1 MSATLDETRAAA
13 GRGRERGG
21 AKALL
26 RSPAFRDSWGPFWRS
41 RLLVWVVGC
50 VAYLTYGVQVVAR
63 NAFDP
68 LHVTNS
74 LGWLGNLLAAPAV
87 RWDSIWYLRIA
98 DHGYRIKQ
106 DAGFFPLYPLAAHAG
121 SWVLGSSILA
131 GVLVSIVAT
140 LIGLMIVHR
149 LTELELGDKA
159 ASTTVKLI
167 AFAPFAFY
175 LSALYTEGLFLALS
189 AGTFLAARRERWAV
203 AGILGGL
210 AATVRVTGVLLLVPV
225 LLFYIASLRQRH
237 GSPRLH
243 ELAWMLLIPAGLALF
258 CAYTAQRGFGFTA
271 SFSAQHTYWQH
282 RFTGPITGVWHGLEA
297 AWHQIRAVFSGN
309 LTANNRTPATLQ
321 IVVLAVS
328 VVALVGVFR
337 TLPPA
342 YGAYVLLGLLIPLSS
357 PTIGD
362 PLRGLDRYASMMFPL
377 FMWLGAWAAGRK
389 VERPLVIG
397 FAVLLALFTIQF
409 ATWHMVGTIPN

>member
-1 MSATLDETRAAA
+1 MSATLDETGVAA
-13 GRGRERGG
+13 GRRRERGSV
-21 AKALL
+21 AELFRA
-26 RSPAFRDSWGPFWRS
+26 PAFRDSWGAFWRS
-41 RLLVWVVGC
+41 RVLIWVVGC
-50 VAYLTYGVQVVAR
+50 VAYLTYGVQVAAR

-106 DAGFFPLYPLAAHAG
+106 DTGFFPLYPLMAHVG
-121 SWVLGSSILA
+121 SWVTGSSILA
-131 GVLVSIVAT
+131 GVLISMAAT
-140 LIGLMIVHR
+140 LVGLMIVHR
-149 LTELELGDKA
+149 LTELELGGVA

-189 AGTFLAARRERWAV
+189 AGTFLAARRERWAL

-210 AATVRVTGVLLLVPV
+210 AATVRVTGVLLIVPV
-225 LLFYIASLRQRH
+225 VLFYIASVRQRQ
-237 GSPRLH
+237 GSPRLR
-243 ELAWMLLIPAGLALF
+243 ELAWTLLIPAGLALF
-258 CAYTAQRGFGFTA
+258 CAYTALRGFGFMA
-271 SFSAQHTYWQH
+271 SFNAQHSYWQH
-282 RFTGPITGVWHGLEA
+282 RFTGPVSGIWHGLEA
-297 AWHQIRAVFSGN
+297 AWHQLKAFVSGN

-321 IVVLAVS
+321 VVVLIASIVG
-328 VVALVGVFR
+328 LVGVFR
-337 TLPPA
+337 RLPLA

-389 VERPLVIG
+389 VERGLVIG

-409 ATWHMVGTIPN
+409 ATWHMVGTIPS

>member
-1 MSATLDETRAAA
+1 MSATLDPIRAAA
-13 GRGRERGG
+13 RRGREHRG
-21 AKALL
+21 AKALFS
-26 RSPAFRDSWGPFWRS
+26 SPAFKDSWGAVWRS
-41 RLLVWVVGC
+41 RALVWVVGC

-74 LGWLGNLLAAPAV
+74 LGWLGNVLAAPAV

-106 DAGFFPLYPLAAHAG
+106 DTGFFPLYPLAAHVG

-131 GVLVSIVAT
+131 GVLISIVAT
-140 LIGLMIVHR
+140 LVGLMIVHR

-189 AGTFLAARRERWAV
+189 AGTFLAARRERWAL

-210 AATVRVTGVLLLVPV
+210 ASMVRVTGVLLLVPV
-225 LLFYIASLRQRH
+225 VLFYIASLRQRH
-237 GSPRLH
+237 GSPRPR
-243 ELAWMLLIPAGLALF
+243 ELAWMLLIPAGLAAF
-258 CAYTAQRGFGFTA
+258 CIYTASDGFGLLA
-271 SFSAQHTYWQH
+271 SLHAQHSYWQH
-282 RFTGPITGVWHGLEA
+282 RFTGPLSGIWQGLQA
-297 AWHQIRAVFSGN
+297 AWHQVKAALSGN
-309 LTANNRTPATLQ
+309 LTAENRTPATLQ

-328 VVALVGVFR
+328 IAGLVGVFR
-337 TLPPA
+337 RLPPA
-342 YGAYVLLGLLIPLSS
+342 YGTYVLLGLLIPLSS

-377 FMWLGAWAAGRK
+377 FMWLGVWAAGRK